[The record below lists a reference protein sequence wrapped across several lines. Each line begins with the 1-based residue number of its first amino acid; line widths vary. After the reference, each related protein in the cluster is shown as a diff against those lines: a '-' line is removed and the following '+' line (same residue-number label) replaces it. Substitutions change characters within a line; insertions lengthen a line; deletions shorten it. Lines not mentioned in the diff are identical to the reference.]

1 LLRINLDSFVPREFI
16 NYHAGDAVPAVL
28 QILGQVRNAENPFVN
43 MKTQDL
49 LSVMQASWNQVFSK
63 ALAGIEPGM
72 IREVN
77 SAHEAWASRQPF
89 SDDAAYQ
96 ALNVVQG
103 LLTAMESPSA
113 TELEML
119 KRECL
124 EAATDSDLLESADG
138 PVVGDAAN
146 LPESSGPPAAPALVE
161 TPEPVAGIDPYLDE
175 LIKGLRESGALLEQD
190 KITRETRDGVEPVYA
205 DGSIFQEL
213 TPALAQALADLGI
226 DRLYER
232 QAAAIEKSLS
242 GSDVVADVALDAPA
256 ASGESLS
263 FTIPMVESLLRNP
276 GSHALLLCP
285 MQAVANDKLA
295 QLNNLLSQMG
305 LNAERYDGDT
315 SAEERRR
322 IKGNPPSVLITSPE
336 MLNMSLLGRSGDWAD
351 FLKNLRFVAMD
362 DIHEYRGYFGA
373 NVAVLLRRFA
383 HQLELIG
390 AAPQYFLAADACA
403 NPAEHAGNL
412 TGRSFEPVSA
422 SGQIRPKRHYLFV
435 DPEVSGSQFYA
446 DFQGRISKAASACVA
461 LDKSVIIFC
470 PTPKFAEQC
479 YEATRKAFDDTGL
492 DQDCLALVRGGPNDT
507 TGEPVRE
514 GMPGGTKKVIFSSD
528 PIAMGVDAGGT
539 DGVILAGFPDTVQA
553 AWQRIG
559 PAGRGR
565 DQDAFVLCY
574 AMNDPMNRFY
584 AGNLLAFLDHQAD
597 EIVAYPN
604 NAEIIRA
611 HLPSLIR
618 EAGDRVYSFSAD
630 VLGAAIFREFPGS
643 RSARR
648 PTQFPQAKVNLRGIE
663 GQVWSLRCDNEPIG
677 EMSAYQKFREA
688 YTRAIY
694 LRSGIKYRVDRVEQ
708 ARPGESNSQP
718 KIHLLESADLAN
730 LRTDPT
736 FVRDVQI
743 GEEYSS
749 SKWEDGI
756 SANWGS
762 VMLRE
767 DLTEV
772 NVIEGNGSDG
782 DRVVETYT
790 PENDATW
797 ELTSQSFWIDVAGI
811 ISSGSEHLPE
821 GAGPPGELDGEAL
834 AAVEQML
841 RVGTLFSLP
850 VDSHDTTTHSDGSKI
865 FLIESY
871 PGGTGIVKKV
881 FDRWRNILETG
892 MEIAVD
898 CQCSGINSGNN
909 GCPNCL
915 IPPHSYA
922 QSLDKAK
929 GLELAQRLLEATAD
943 APLESAESE
952 LSN

>member
-1 LLRINLDSFVPREFI
+1 MLRINLDSFVPREFI

-49 LSVMQASWNQVFSK
+49 LSVMQASWTQVFSK

-72 IREVN
+72 IRGVN

-103 LLTAMESPSA
+103 LLTAMKSPSA
-113 TELEML
+113 AELEML

-138 PVVGDAAN
+138 PVVSDAAD
-146 LPESSGPPAAPALVE
+146 LPESSGPPAAAALVE

-175 LIKGLRESGALLEQD
+175 LVRGLRESGALLEQD
-190 KITRETRDGVEPVYA
+190 KIAQETRDGIEPVYA
-205 DGSIFQEL
+205 GGSIFQEL
-213 TPALAQALADLGI
+213 NPALAQALVDLSI

-256 ASGESLS
+256 ASRESLS

-276 GSHALLLCP
+276 GSHALLLGP
-285 MQAVANDKLA
+285 MQAVANDKLV

-336 MLNMSLLGRSGDWAD
+336 MLNMSLLGRSRDWAG

-362 DIHEYRGYFGA
+362 DIQEYRGYFGA

-403 NPAEHAGNL
+403 NLEEHAGNL

-422 SGQIRPKRHYLFV
+422 TSQMAPKQHYLFV
-435 DPEVSGSQFYA
+435 DPDISDAQFHA
-446 DFQGRISKAASACVA
+446 DFQDRISKAAAACVA

-479 YEATRKAFDDTGL
+479 YEATRKAFDDIGL
-492 DQDCLALVRGGPNDT
+492 DQDCLALVRRGPSDA
-507 TGEPVRE
+507 TGESVRE
-514 GMPGGTKKVIFSSD
+514 GMWDGTKKVIFSAEL
-528 PIAMGVDAGGT
+528 IAMGAVAGGI

-559 PAGRGR
+559 PSGQGR

-574 AMNDPMNRFY
+574 ALNDPMNRFY

-597 EIVAYPN
+597 EIVADPN
-604 NAEIIRA
+604 NVEIIRA

-618 EAGDRVYSFSAD
+618 EAGGRVYSFSAD
-630 VLGAAIFREFPGS
+630 VLGPVIFGELPRS
-643 RSARR
+643 RSAGS
-648 PTQFPQAKVNLRGIE
+648 PTEFPQAKVNLRGIE

-677 EMSAYQKFREA
+677 DMSAYQKFREA
-688 YTRAIY
+688 YARAIY
-694 LRSGIKYRVDRVEQ
+694 LRSGIKYRVEREEQ

-736 FVRDVQI
+736 FARDVQI

-749 SKWEDGI
+749 CQWADGI
-756 SANWGS
+756 SVNWGS
-762 VMLRE
+762 VTLRE
-767 DLTEV
+767 DLIEV
-772 NVIEGNGSDG
+772 NVIEWNGSDG
-782 DRVVETYT
+782 DRVTETYA
-790 PENDATW
+790 PESDATW
-797 ELTSQSFWIDVAGI
+797 ELTSHSFWIEVAGI

-821 GAGPPGELDGEAL
+821 GTGSPGELDEEAL

-841 RVGTLFSLP
+841 RVGTLYTLP
-850 VDSHDTTTHSDGSKI
+850 AGSHDITTHLDGSKI
-865 FLIESY
+865 FLVESY
-871 PGGTGIVKKV
+871 PGGIGMAKKA
-881 FDRWRNILETG
+881 FDRWCNILETG
-892 MEIAVD
+892 IKIAAD
-898 CQCSGINSGNN
+898 CNCPGAS

-922 QSLDKAK
+922 QTLDKVR
-929 GLELAQRLLEATAD
+929 GMELAQRLLEATAD

-952 LSN
+952 LSS